1 MTGPKQGLKIDFGG
15 AIEAV
20 SVRPKVERGTTNAA
34 IEDAKIA
41 GFAGRADGV
50 KIDRR
55 TLRKS
60 ARTAQLN
67 MKLRPE
73 VRDEFH
79 RAALRFDTIEAFI
92 EHLLELNRNMK

>member
-1 MTGPKQGLKIDFGG
+1 MTEPKQGRKIDFGG

-20 SVRPKVERGTTNAA
+20 SARPKIERGITNAA
-34 IEDAKIA
+34 IEDAKKA
-41 GFAGRADGV
+41 GFAGRADAI

-73 VRDEFH
+73 IREEFH
-79 RAALRFDTIEAFI
+79 LAALGFVTIEAFI
-92 EHLLELNRNMK
+92 EHLLILHRNFS

>member
-1 MTGPKQGLKIDFGG
+1 MAEAKQGLKIDFGG

-20 SVRPKVERGTTNAA
+20 SARPKIERGMTNAA

-60 ARTAQLN
+60 ARTEQLN

-79 RAALRFDTIEAFI
+79 RAALGFDTVEAFI
-92 EHLLELNRNMK
+92 EHLLELHRNSK

>member
-1 MTGPKQGLKIDFGG
+1 MTEPKPGLKIDFGA

-20 SVRPKVERGTTNAA
+20 SPRSKVERGTMNAA
-34 IEDAKIA
+34 IEDAKKS
-41 GFAGRADGV
+41 GFAGRSDGI

-73 VRDEFH
+73 IRDEFH
-79 RAALRFDTIEAFI
+79 QAALEFDTVEAFI
-92 EHLLELNRNMK
+92 QHLLYLHKKSR